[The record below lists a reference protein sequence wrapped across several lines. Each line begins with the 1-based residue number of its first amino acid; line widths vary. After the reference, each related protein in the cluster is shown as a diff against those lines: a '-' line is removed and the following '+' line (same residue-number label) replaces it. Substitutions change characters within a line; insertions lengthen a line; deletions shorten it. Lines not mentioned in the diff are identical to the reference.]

1 MNKLKQ
7 CTLQAT
13 LFPAGPLTA
22 DENGAGID
30 VRELVDNGK
39 LVLLVEAVSGTTP
52 TCDARIQD
60 CDTIG
65 GTYADL
71 VPALAFTQIAAV
83 DSQQAIDID
92 LDRTRGFI
100 RIAFDTGGTTPVY
113 EAGCVLLGRTNQDG

>member
-1 MNKLKQ
+1 MNKLRQ
-7 CTLQAT
+7 CSLQGT

-22 DENGAGID
+22 DENGTGVD
-30 VRELVDNGK
+30 VRELQDNGK
-39 LVLLVEAVSGTTP
+39 IVLLVEAVSGTTP

-71 VPALAFTQIAAV
+71 SPALAFAQITDA

-92 LDRTRGFI
+92 LDSTRGFI

-113 EAGCVLLGRTNQDG
+113 EAGCVLLGRTGQDG